1 MAFFF
6 ILILFLFERYTGKT
20 INAIN
25 LGSYN
30 YLGFAEKSGPCAT
43 DAINAIKTFGVAN
56 CNTRVEIGMKYILI
70 LLDHLNEKEID

>member
-1 MAFFF
+1 LTFFYYYN
-6 ILILFLFERYTGKT
+6 RYTGKT

-43 DAINAIKTFGVAN
+43 DAINSIKTFGIAN
-56 CNTRVEIGMKYILI
+56 CNTRAEIGMKYIFA
-70 LLDHLNEKEID
+70 LLNYLCKKID